1 MSPKFKFQM
10 YRNLQMNIAN
20 IYADAR
26 KAADE
31 LGIPKELRGKFG
43 LTGAISGCPAPL
55 RHDIM
60 EASERGAAEVVPL
73 AKLVDELRELV
84 KEVYGDEYDAAP
96 TSTCEAGLWVTFDSI
111 FTPPLLGRG
120 DNYRSRYIA
129 PYEKHLHHQGSYGRP
144 FPPRYKDILA
154 DRGTTAGE
162 LGFYGKRQNNMD
174 TIIVPLAG
182 ARYDVHGIKYHPVP
196 MLTGVDPEESVEII
210 GQHADIHAA
219 FLSGFTSLGYETP
232 GYGYSVKDE
241 EGTPLLQ
248 KYLADLAHSYDLPYV
263 IDNAWG
269 LPFVGCNPNK
279 TGADVIIY
287 SMDKAT
293 GAATSGLIIG
303 KEEYMVPIR
312 RALGVH
318 GDRYG
323 TTTSYGKAAY
333 VTFDPGKEALLTQI
347 QALKILKDKPE
358 VLTKPVD
365 DLEKI
370 VQEEFAKINLPAHLK
385 EGILISKSYNSTAVE
400 VNYEKTWMNG
410 ELGIPI
416 FSIEDMY
423 AGTNLFQTGCA
434 QMGIIPTVAY
444 DGNIYI
450 SPGLGTCDEKGQLVD
465 SSMRYAI
472 KALVRLI
479 EIVCGY
485 AGIAEKR

>member
-1 MSPKFKFQM
+1 MAKPKFKFQM
-10 YRNLQMNIAN
+10 YRQLQANIPN
-20 IYADAR
+20 IYAEAR

-31 LGIPKELRGKFG
+31 IGIPQELRGKFG

-55 RHDIM
+55 REDIM
-60 EASERGAAEVVPL
+60 HAGEAGAGEVIPL
-73 AKLVDELRELV
+73 AKLVDEIRELV
-84 KEVYGDEYDAAP
+84 KSVYGDEYDAAP
-96 TSTCEAGLWVTFDSI
+96 TSTCEAGLWVTFDTL
-111 FTPPLLGRG
+111 FTPPMLGRG

-129 PYEKHLHHQGSYGRP
+129 LYEKHLHHQGSYGRP
-144 FPPRYKDILA
+144 FPPRFKDILA

-162 LGFYGKRQNNMD
+162 LGFYGKRQNNLD
-174 TIIVPLAG
+174 TVIVPLAG

-196 MLTGVDPEESVEII
+196 LLTDVDPEASIEII
-210 GQHADIHAA
+210 NEHTDIHLP
-219 FLSGFTSLGYETP
+219 FLGGFTGLGYETP
-232 GYGYSVKDE
+232 GYGYAAKDE

-248 KYLADLAHSYDLPYV
+248 KYLGDLAHTYDLPYV

-269 LPFVGCNPNK
+269 LPFVGCNPIK

-303 KEEYMVPIR
+303 REELMVHIR
-312 RALGVH
+312 RALGMH

-323 TTTSYGKAAY
+323 TTASYGKAAY
-333 VTFDPGKEALLTQI
+333 VTFDAGKEALLTQI
-347 QALKILKDKPE
+347 QALKVLRDKPE

-365 DLEKI
+365 DLERI
-370 VQEEFAKINLPAHLK
+370 VKEEFGKINLPAHLK
-385 EGILISKSYNSTAVE
+385 DGIMISKSYNSTAVE
-400 VNYEKTWMNG
+400 VNYEKSWRTG

-423 AGTNLFQTGCA
+423 AGTNIFQTGCA
-434 QMGIIPTVAY
+434 QMGVIPTVAY

-450 SPGLGTCDEKGQLVD
+450 SPGLGTCDSKGQLNEAA
-465 SSMRYAI
+465 MRYAV

-479 EIVCGY
+479 EITCRY
-485 AGIAEKR
+485 AGITE